1 MKTNI
6 SRRDLYAFGEPFGDG
21 ATTSKVGG
29 GRIYGMGGGGGGN
42 TTQSTGT
49 TYTSNIPEY
58 AKEYTNTMLGATQKQ
73 LFNMEGNEITS
84 FKPYQPYSTNASD
97 YVAGFSPLQQQQQQ
111 MVGGMQVPGELQ
123 GAADVTRAGIMGAAD
138 VGSQARAFNPMAQQ
152 AAGIG
157 QQYQNMAT
165 DPYAMSAYM
174 NPYMQNVVATQQREA
189 GRQADIA
196 TTGRNAQAA
205 QAGAFGGSRQA
216 IMDAEAARNLAIQ
229 KGDIQAQGLNSA
241 FQQAQQA
248 QQYGAGL
255 GLQGLQAG
263 AGIYGQGLSAQQ
275 AAINQAMQGANQYGA
290 IGSQKLQTEQ
300 GIAGLKGQ
308 VGAQQ
313 QSMEQQ
319 KINQSIQ
326 DYANAQQYPLMQLG
340 VMSNM
345 LRGLPMQA
353 SSTNQYVAA
362 PNALTQGIGAVG
374 AYNALSGMNAT
385 PKAAGGVISMA
396 EGGIAGIPQYNVGGE
411 IENQLENMSVEELAR
426 QAKESSSPT
435 IRGIAQRLLKEK
447 QMEQG
452 AGGLP
457 QMAGGGIIAFKKG
470 ETVSGPEEEATSTA
484 GNFFR
489 DIGDYVKRQ
498 QAQSLA
504 LQQDNR
510 NAGNAQRDIE
520 QTKVGLFEAVTPS
533 QRAERERQVQ
543 MLKGYQNKKPE
554 SQFTL
559 ASAPA
564 APTAVPDASPAAAA
578 RDQDRLMAARSI
590 TSVPAPAAAPA
601 PTRQAA
607 TPTAAPPAAPTGQG
621 IASVPAP
628 AEASPFADIQKAI
641 ADQQALASRSDA
653 SAVKDIRATS
663 PENIAAAEQRK
674 NIMDERANAK
684 DDAERQRSMR
694 MAQFFAAWGS
704 TPGPTLAAGL
714 VALNKTLPDLI
725 MDDKDFKKAKRDL
738 DKAMY
743 DIDNSIRLEDLGY
756 AKEARESKEKAANRV
771 AQLQAHLTSA
781 QANAATAKT
790 SAESSK
796 YSADSRLKEANIQAA
811 SSGADRQANRESR
824 DEQKKYGQYQESL
837 RLAEVVRDKT
847 SKAESDPT
855 HVKDLATIKT
865 AELAASQNNE
875 KVPDILKPGY
885 DKAVK
890 DVKARENGWTT
901 ARNKA
906 DNVVVNAAKRAGV
919 SPEVS
924 ETTMSMA
931 DVQATATAS
940 GKTVAEVRAAA
951 ERAGFKIK

>member
-1 MKTNI
+1 MLIPNKFNGY
-6 SRRDLYAFGEPFGDG
+6 SRDGRRLYFFGP
-21 ATTSKVGG
+21 S
-29 GRIYGMGGGGGGN
+29 GGGGN

-73 LFNMEGNEITS
+73 LFNMEGNDITG

-138 VGSQARAFNPMAQQ
+138 VGLQARAFNPMAQQ

-196 TTGRNAQAA
+196 TTGRNAQAT

-248 QQYGAGL
+248 QQYVAGL
-255 GLQGLQAG
+255 GLQGLQTG

-290 IGSQKLQTEQ
+290 LGSQKLQAEQ

-319 KINQSIQ
+319 KINQAIQ
-326 DYANAQQYPLMQLG
+326 DYSNAQQYPLMQLG

-345 LRGLPMQA
+345 LRGLPME
-353 SSTNQYVAA
+353 SSSRNQYVAA
-362 PNALTQGIGAVG
+362 PNQLTQGIGAVG
-374 AYNALSGMNAT
+374 AYNALSGMNPT
-385 PKAAGGVISMA
+385 PKAAAGGVISMA

-452 AGGLP
+452 AGGPP
-457 QMAGGGIIAFKKG
+457 QMAGGGIIAFNKG
-470 ETVSGPEEEATSTA
+470 KTVSGPEEEATSTA

-510 NAGNAQRDIE
+510 NAANAQRDIE

-543 MLKGYQNKKPE
+543 MLKGYQDKKPE

-578 RDQDRLMAARSI
+578 RDQDRLIAARSI
-590 TSVPAPAAAPA
+590 TSVPAPAVA

-607 TPTAAPPAAPTGQG
+607 TPAAAPVAAPTGQG

-653 SAVKDIRATS
+653 AAVKDIRATS
-663 PENIAAAEQRK
+663 PENTAAAEQRK

-684 DDAERQRSMR
+684 DDAERQRNMR

-756 AKEARESKEKAANRV
+756 AKEARESKEKAATRV
-771 AQLQAHLTSA
+771 AQLQAHLVSA
-781 QANAATAKT
+781 QA

-796 YSADSRLKEANIQAA
+796 ASAGASRYSADSRLQEAKIQAG
-811 SSGADRQANRESR
+811 SSAAGRVADRELR

-837 RLAEVVRDKT
+837 RLKEVVRDKT

-855 HVKDLATIKT
+855 HVKDLATIQK
-865 AELAASQNNE
+865 AELTMSQNNG
-875 KVPDILKPGY
+875 KIADILKPAY

-890 DVKARENGWTT
+890 DVKAREDGWTT
-901 ARNKA
+901 ARKDA
-906 DNVVVNAAKRAGV
+906 ETAVVRAAKRAGV
-919 SPEVS
+919 SPDAE

-951 ERAGFKIK
+951 ERAGIKIK

>member
-1 MKTNI
+1 MKTN
-6 SRRDLYAFGEPFGDG
+6 
-21 ATTSKVGG
+21 KVGG
-29 GRIYGMGGGGGGN
+29 GRIYGLGGGGGGN
-42 TTQSTGT
+42 TTTSTGT
-49 TYTSNIPEY
+49 TYTTNIPEY

-73 LFNMEGNEITS
+73 LFNMEGNDITG

-111 MVGGMQVPGELQ
+111 MVGGMRVPGELQ
-123 GAADVTRAGIMGAAD
+123 DAADVTSAGIMGAAD
-138 VGSQARAFNPMAQQ
+138 VGAQARAFNPMAQQ
-152 AAGIG
+152 AAGMG
-157 QQYQNMAT
+157 QQYQQMAT
-165 DPYAMSAYM
+165 DPNAISAYM
-174 NPYMQNVVATQQREA
+174 SPYMQNVVDTQQREA
-189 GRQADIA
+189 VRQSDIQRTANMGQA
-196 TTGRNAQAA
+196 TQ
-205 QAGAFGGSRQA
+205 QGAFGGGRQA
-216 IMDAEAARNLAIQ
+216 IIEAERQRNLGTQ
-229 KGDIQAQGLNSA
+229 LGSIQAQGSQNA
-241 FQQAQQA
+241 FQNAQQA

-290 IGSQKLQTEQ
+290 LGSQKLQTEQ

-319 KINQSIQ
+319 KINQKIQ
-326 DYANAQQYPLMQLG
+326 DYANAQQYPIMQLG

-374 AYNALSGMNAT
+374 AYNALSGMNPT

-396 EGGIAGIPQYNVGGE
+396 EGGIAGVPQYNVGGE

-452 AGGLP
+452 AGGPLP
-457 QMAGGGIIAFKKG
+457 MASGGIVAFKKG
-470 ETVSGPEEEATSTA
+470 ETVSGPEEATSTA
-484 GNFFR
+484 GDFFR

-510 NAGNAQRDIE
+510 NAANAQRDIE

-543 MLKGYQNKKPE
+543 MLKGYQDKKPE

-564 APTAVPDASPAAAA
+564 AAPTAPDASPAAAA

-590 TSVPAPAAAPA
+590 TSVPAPAAA
-601 PTRQAA
+601 RQAA
-607 TPTAAPPAAPTGQG
+607 TPTVAPAAVPTGQG
-621 IASVPAP
+621 IASVPASV
-628 AEASPFADIQKAI
+628 EASPFADIQKAI

-653 SAVKDIRATS
+653 AAVKDIRATS
-663 PENIAAAEQRK
+663 PENTAAAEQRK

-684 DDAERQRSMR
+684 DDAERQRNMR

-781 QANAATAKT
+781 QASAATAKT
-790 SAESSK
+790 SADASK
-796 YSADSRLKEANIQAA
+796 YSADSRLKEANIQAG
-811 SSGADRQANRESR
+811 SSAAGRAAERESR
-824 DEQKKYGQYQESL
+824 EEGNKYKQYQESL
-837 RLAEVVRDKT
+837 RLAENVRGKT
-847 SKAESDPT
+847 TKEESDPT
-855 HVKDLATIKT
+855 HVKNLNTIKT
-865 AELAASQNNE
+865 AELAASQNDG
-875 KVPDILKPGY
+875 KVPDILKPSY

-890 DVKARENGWTT
+890 DVQDRENGWTK

-906 DNVVVNAAKRAGV
+906 ENAVLDAAKRAGV
-919 SPEVS
+919 SPEAS

-940 GKTVAEVRAAA
+940 GKTVAEVRKAA
-951 ERAGFKIK
+951 EAKGIKIK

>member
-1 MKTNI
+1 
-6 SRRDLYAFGEPFGDG
+6 
-21 ATTSKVGG
+21 
-29 GRIYGMGGGGGGN
+29 
-42 TTQSTGT
+42 
-49 TYTSNIPEY
+49 
-58 AKEYTNTMLGATQKQ
+58 
-73 LFNMEGNEITS
+73 
-84 FKPYQPYSTNASD
+84 
-97 YVAGFSPLQQQQQQ
+97 
-111 MVGGMQVPGELQ
+111 
-123 GAADVTRAGIMGAAD
+123 
-138 VGSQARAFNPMAQQ
+138 
-152 AAGIG
+152 
-157 QQYQNMAT
+157 
-165 DPYAMSAYM
+165 
-174 NPYMQNVVATQQREA
+174 
-189 GRQADIA
+189 
-196 TTGRNAQAA
+196 
-205 QAGAFGGSRQA
+205 
-216 IMDAEAARNLAIQ
+216 
-229 KGDIQAQGLNSA
+229 
-241 FQQAQQA
+241 
-248 QQYGAGL
+248 
-255 GLQGLQAG
+255 
-263 AGIYGQGLSAQQ
+263 
-275 AAINQAMQGANQYGA
+275 
-290 IGSQKLQTEQ
+290 
-300 GIAGLKGQ
+300 
-308 VGAQQ
+308 
-313 QSMEQQ
+313 
-319 KINQSIQ
+319 
-326 DYANAQQYPLMQLG
+326 
-340 VMSNM
+340 
-345 LRGLPMQA
+345 
-353 SSTNQYVAA
+353 
-362 PNALTQGIGAVG
+362 
-374 AYNALSGMNAT
+374 
-385 PKAAGGVISMA
+385 
-396 EGGIAGIPQYNVGGE
+396 
-411 IENQLENMSVEELAR
+411 
-426 QAKESSSPT
+426 
-435 IRGIAQRLLKEK
+435 
-447 QMEQG
+447 
-452 AGGLP
+452 
-457 QMAGGGIIAFKKG
+457 
-470 ETVSGPEEEATSTA
+470 
-484 GNFFR
+484 
-489 DIGDYVKRQ
+489 
-498 QAQSLA
+498 
-504 LQQDNR
+504 
-510 NAGNAQRDIE
+510 
-520 QTKVGLFEAVTPS
+520 
-533 QRAERERQVQ
+533 

-559 ASAPA
+559 AS

-653 SAVKDIRATS
+653 SAVKDIRAIS

-781 QANAATAKT
+781 QASAATAKT

-796 YSADSRLKEANIQAA
+796 YSADSRLKEAKIQAA

-824 DEQKKYGQYQESL
+824 DEQRKYGQYQESL

-855 HVKDLATIKT
+855 QVKDLATIKT
-865 AELAASQNNE
+865 AELAASQNNG

-906 DNVVVNAAKRAGV
+906 DTAVVNAAKRAGV

-940 GKTVAEVRAAA
+940 GKTVAEVRAVA

>member
-1 MKTNI
+1 
-6 SRRDLYAFGEPFGDG
+6 
-21 ATTSKVGG
+21 
-29 GRIYGMGGGGGGN
+29 
-42 TTQSTGT
+42 
-49 TYTSNIPEY
+49 
-58 AKEYTNTMLGATQKQ
+58 
-73 LFNMEGNEITS
+73 
-84 FKPYQPYSTNASD
+84 
-97 YVAGFSPLQQQQQQ
+97 
-111 MVGGMQVPGELQ
+111 
-123 GAADVTRAGIMGAAD
+123 MGAAD

-290 IGSQKLQTEQ
+290 LGSQKLQTEQ

-374 AYNALSGMNAT
+374 AYNALSGMNPT

-452 AGGLP
+452 AGGPP
-457 QMAGGGIIAFKKG
+457 QMAGGGIIAFNKG
-470 ETVSGPEEEATSTA
+470 KTVSGPEEEEATSTA

-489 DIGDYVKRQ
+489 DIGDYVTRQ

-510 NAGNAQRDIE
+510 NAANAQRDIE

-564 APTAVPDASPAAAA
+564 APTTVPDASPAAAA
-578 RDQDRLMAARSI
+578 RDQDRLIAARSI
-590 TSVPAPAAAPA
+590 TSAPAPAAA

-607 TPTAAPPAAPTGQG
+607 TPAAPVAAPTGQG

-628 AEASPFADIQKAI
+628 AEVSPFADIQKAI

-653 SAVKDIRATS
+653 AAVKDIRATS
-663 PENIAAAEQRK
+663 PENTAASEQRK

-684 DDAERQRSMR
+684 DDAERQRNMR

-781 QANAATAKT
+781 QA

-796 YSADSRLKEANIQAA
+796 ASAGASRYSSDKHLEGVKVSAA
-811 SSGADRQANRESR
+811 SSAADRAAGRESR
-824 DEQKKYGQYQESL
+824 EESKKRDQYIEAQ
-837 RLAEVVRDKT
+837 RLLEVVRGKT
-847 SKAESDPT
+847 SKEESDSA
-855 HVKDLATIKT
+855 HKEDLATIQK
-865 AELAASQNNE
+865 AELTMSQNNG
-875 KVPDILKPGY
+875 KIADILKPAY

-890 DVKARENGWTT
+890 DVKAREDGWTK
-901 ARNKA
+901 ARDRAEKA
-906 DNVVVNAAKRAGV
+906 VVDAAKIAGV
-919 SPEVS
+919 SPNS
-924 ETTMSMA
+924 EELPAGIPTGSKPIGK
-931 DVQATATAS
+931 DKAS
-940 GKTVAEVRAAA
+940 GKTVYQTPD
-951 ERAGFKIK
+951 GKKLIQD

>member
-6 SRRDLYAFGEPFGDG
+6 SRRDLYAFGEPFGDS
-21 ATTSKVGG
+21 ATTRKVGG
-29 GRIYGMGGGGGGN
+29 GRIYGMGGGGN

-73 LFNMEGNEITS
+73 LFNMEGNEITG

-165 DPYAMSAYM
+165 DPYSMSAYM

-196 TTGRNAQAA
+196 TTGRNAQAT

-290 IGSQKLQTEQ
+290 LGSQKLQAEQ

-374 AYNALSGMNAT
+374 AYNALSGMNPT

-452 AGGLP
+452 AGGPP
-457 QMAGGGIIAFKKG
+457 QMAGGGIVAFYQG
-470 ETVSGPEEEATSTA
+470 EKVSGPNPATQIYA
-484 GNFFR
+484 EGA
-489 DIGDYVKRQ
+489 K
-498 QAQSLA
+498 A
-504 LQQDNR
+504 
-510 NAGNAQRDIE
+510 
-520 QTKVGLFEAVTPS
+520 
-533 QRAERERQVQ
+533 RAEAAKAEETAITAAADAETKRALLLNPAPV
-543 MLKGYQNKKPE
+543 
-554 SQFTL
+554 
-559 ASAPA
+559 ASGI
-564 APTAVPDASPAAAA
+564 TSVPASPAAAA

-621 IASVPAP
+621 IVSVPAKGP
-628 AEASPFADIQKAI
+628 ADTTTETSQFEDIKRAI
-641 ADQQALASRSDA
+641 AEQQALASRSDA
-653 SAVKDIRATS
+653 AAVKDIRATS

-684 DDAERQRSMR
+684 DDAERQRNMR

-756 AKEARESKEKAANRV
+756 AKEARESKEKAATRV
-771 AQLQAHLTSA
+771 AQLQAHLVSA
-781 QANAATAKT
+781 QA

-796 YSADSRLKEANIQAA
+796 ASAGASRYSSDKHLEGVKVSAA
-811 SSGADRQANRESR
+811 SSAADRAAGRESR
-824 DEQKKYGQYQESL
+824 EESKKRDQYTEAQ
-837 RLAEVVRDKT
+837 RLLEVVRGKT
-847 SKAESDPT
+847 SKEESDSA
-855 HVKDLATIKT
+855 HKEDVKLVENAKIIKPADMSEGYADKVAAAQKRIKDREDGWT
-865 AELAASQNNE
+865 KARDRAE
-875 KVPDILKPGY
+875 
-885 DKAVK
+885 KAVV
-890 DVKARENGWTT
+890 D
-901 ARNKA
+901 
-906 DNVVVNAAKRAGV
+906 AAKIAGV
-919 SPEVS
+919 SPNS
-924 ETTMSMA
+924 EELPAGIPTGSKPIGK
-931 DVQATATAS
+931 DRAS
-940 GKTVAEVRAAA
+940 GKTVYQTPD
-951 ERAGFKIK
+951 GKKLIQD